1 MRSGITNTVHESH
14 FMKNKKLLTS
24 LLAMGAIATLAAC
37 NNTQASSTP
46 SSTPAASSTATS
58 KPADYGTINI
68 GLQSNFGASAGFVG
82 ISEGY
87 FKEQGL
93 TPASQ
98 ILGGPAIITG
108 LQTGTLDVGFLG
120 NGVAW
125 NYFLKENAP
134 IKLMT
139 IDNLTNDDRMIVSTS
154 GKGSTLSEKST
165 NEELY
170 TALKGAKVALAYDK
184 TPGTFFQSLI
194 GVLNTDKATDQQIW
208 YKVPGTTDVYPTT
221 ASQVAG
227 FEITLQSMDNGSV
240 TAAMTGSTAPD
251 FCVTFS
257 PVSTALT
264 TLGLKVVATTL
275 GRLGD
280 TKLTPSTWAVSTTY
294 LAAHGDAV
302 KAFLRGL
309 RKSFDLRHDNPSKAS
324 SITADANKFDGTYD
338 TSIAYWPSSSDISGY
353 FATDTGKGMQYV
365 NQSVIRSSARAS
377 SPLARLRA
385 KTS

>member
-1 MRSGITNTVHESH
+1 
-14 FMKNKKLLTS
+14 MKNKKLLTS

-309 RKSFDLRHDNPSKAS
+309 MKSFDLRHDNPSKAS